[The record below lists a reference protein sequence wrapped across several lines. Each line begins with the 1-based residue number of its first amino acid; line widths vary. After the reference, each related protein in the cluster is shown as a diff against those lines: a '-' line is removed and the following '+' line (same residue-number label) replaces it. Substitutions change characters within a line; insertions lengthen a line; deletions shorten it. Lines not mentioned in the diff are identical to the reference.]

1 MKSIYCLERQNVEGC
16 IAAMRAVIGNKNFIL
31 GKEITMLEKALSN
44 FVNMRYGVAVSSGTS
59 ALFLLLKALKIGPGH
74 VVFVPN
80 FTFLSTATAAKMVG
94 ATPIFIDID
103 KDTFTMDSTHLHLV
117 IDRHYQQTPAA
128 IIPVDIFGRT
138 YDPNINIIAKN
149 YNMVVI
155 EDACH
160 SFGSLLG
167 GSMSDISFTSF
178 FPTKPL
184 GAWGDAGM
192 IFTNYDGLKNNIEL
206 LRNHAMTAKNV
217 ASRLGYNMRMDTIQ
231 AAVLLEKF
239 SAYQRHLASREA
251 FAKLYKEG
259 LDRRKY
265 SFQNDYG
272 HNNAYFSIV
281 CKRRTNRANVISH
294 LHAYKIPFDIYYR
307 RPLHTLDVFQMDMG
321 HRHYDF
327 KGGEFKVSSYLCN
340 NILQIPM
347 NPYLT
352 NNEVDKIITV
362 LNGVK

>member
-1 MKSIYCLERQNVEGC
+1 
-16 IAAMRAVIGNKNFIL
+16 
-31 GKEITMLEKALSN
+31 
-44 FVNMRYGVAVSSGTS
+44 
-59 ALFLLLKALKIGPGH
+59 
-74 VVFVPN
+74 
-80 FTFLSTATAAKMVG
+80 
-94 ATPIFIDID
+94 
-103 KDTFTMDSTHLHLV
+103 
-117 IDRHYQQTPAA
+117 
-128 IIPVDIFGRT
+128 
-138 YDPNINIIAKN
+138 
-149 YNMVVI
+149 MVVI

-160 SFGSLLG
+160 SFGSAMG

-239 SAYQRHLASREA
+239 TDYERHLKLRKS
-251 FAKLYKEG
+251 FATLYIDN

-272 HNNAYFSIV
+272 NNNAYFSII
-281 CKRRTNRANVISH
+281 CKGVNRANTIRA
-294 LHAYKIPFDIYYR
+294 LHAYKIPFDIYYK

-327 KGGEFKVSSYLCN
+327 KGGEFKVSNYLCE

-347 NPYLT
+347 NPYLK
-352 NNEVDKIITV
+352 VDEIEKIISI